1 MRLVTGESMTAAVNN
16 KYKDFSKMST
26 RDKLTQVLG
35 WIVNPRGLV
44 SSPGK
49 GYVDAQQRAKPPLK
63 LLNSKEPKKEG
74 DAPSDY
80 LTIAKFVKAKCK

>member
-1 MRLVTGESMTAAVNN
+1 
-16 KYKDFSKMST
+16 
-26 RDKLTQVLG
+26 
-35 WIVNPRGLV
+35 LV